1 MKFLVDVGVGKKV
14 ENWLKGNGFDVLSV
28 RDIDSRA
35 KDVQILRWAVDQQ
48 RMIIT
53 MDKDFGELVYNSG
66 MHHAGVLILRL
77 EDADSD
83 TKVEVTK
90 KILAKYF
97 DKIESHFCVFQD
109 GRLRIRG

>member
-1 MKFLVDVGVGKKV
+1 
-14 ENWLKGNGFDVLSV
+14 
-28 RDIDSRA
+28 
-35 KDVQILRWAVDQQ
+35 
-48 RMIIT
+48 MIIT

-66 MHHAGVLILRL
+66 IHNAGVLILRL

-83 TKVEVTK
+83 TKLEVTK
-90 KILAKYF
+90 KILTEYY